1 MSVLKLAVTSG
12 RPSSYLTA
20 FQVAGGKHAR
30 ARKILN
36 FLESLQTGTELATS
50 AGSAPSIAITV
61 QDSEVQASGTLTCV
75 SVVATDT
82 ATINGV
88 AFTAVASGAT
98 GNQFNVGVDDTATA
112 LNLKNAINASATAL
126 VSGYVT
132 ATSALG
138 VVTVTSA
145 FYGLAG
151 NMTTLASAGGTIT
164 VSGARLTG
172 GAADASASTLSF

>member
-1 MSVLKLAVTSG
+1 MATLKLSIVSG
-12 RPSSYLTA
+12 RNTA
-20 FQVAGGKHAR
+20 TLQRFQTAGGKYER
-30 ARKILN
+30 VRSILN
-36 FLESLQTGTELATS
+36 FLESLQTGGELA
-50 AGSAPSIAITV
+50 AGSGSPPSIAVTV
-61 QDSEVQASGTLTCV
+61 QDSEVRASGTLTLA

-82 ATINGV
+82 VTINGV
-88 AFTAVASGAT
+88 TFTAVASGAT
-98 GNQFNVGVDDTATA
+98 GNQFNVGVSDTATA
-112 LNLKNAINASATAL
+112 TNLAAAINASVTSL

-132 ATSALG
+132 ASSSAA

-172 GAADASASTLSF
+172 GAADASAVTYSF